1 MLSLLWRGVNR
12 MLKKLFRMIAGGDRD
27 EAEAAQK
34 DAQRS
39 LDTTRARTA
48 EIAQLAGR
56 MQQHGVI
63 NHIGERVEAAWRG
76 V

>member
-1 MLSLLWRGVNR
+1 
-12 MLKKLFRMIAGGDRD
+12 MLKKLLRKIVGGDD
-27 EAEAAQK
+27 WAEAEAAQK
-34 DAQRS
+34 DAQQS
-39 LDTTRARTA
+39 LDLARSRTA

-56 MQQHGVI
+56 MHQHGVI

>member
-1 MLSLLWRGVNR
+1 
-12 MLKKLFRMIAGGDRD
+12 MLKRLFRKIVGGDWD

-34 DAQRS
+34 NAQES
-39 LDTTRARTA
+39 LDTARARTV
-48 EIAQLAGR
+48 EITQLAGR
-56 MQQHGVI
+56 MHAHGVV

>member
-1 MLSLLWRGVNR
+1 MLR
-12 MLKKLFRMIAGGDRD
+12 KLFRKIVRGDWA

-34 DAQRS
+34 EAQVS
-39 LDTTRARTA
+39 LDTARARTV

-56 MQQHGVI
+56 MHQHGVI
-63 NHIGERVEAAWRG
+63 NHIGERVEAAMRG